1 MCTNYHK
8 KRKNIK
14 FLLFCEKCKEK
25 EKEKEMRKQSLL
37 SRAIAAGLA
46 CALVMTSSPID
57 ASAAKKPKWKKA
69 AASIVV
75 GKSVTFKVANVPSGG
90 KVTFSSSK
98 KKIATVTKKGKVT
111 AKKIGKTVIKAV
123 IKNKKKKVVK
133 TLKKNLTV
141 KAAKG
146 ANQQPTQAPVATATA
161 SPAAVVPTQAP
172 AQASAAA
179 GTQAS
184 NAPTGNPIVDG
195 QGSEAPTNTNGP
207 AGTNGPAA
215 SDAVTPTEGTST
227 EATQNPDEPTV
238 TPGSTPGINQGG
250 LKLNANSLSLTVGG
264 TSKLTV
270 ELNDESLKGS
280 DVTWRSSN
288 ENVATVIN
296 GTVTAMGA
304 GTATIT
310 AEISSDVY
318 ATCVVTVEEKSNE
331 FTDGVTIAVANS
343 LKEHENTVFTGTNAD
358 IRVRVY
364 KDGQPQGNVQVTLQ
378 MEYKSG
384 DGDFWRIT
392 NENGTATTNN
402 EGIAS
407 FTVALKDAHSKYK
420 ANDDIVGGYL
430 LKATATGANTTSVAP
445 LTFATLDV
453 GDITVNN
460 LLTNLEQGEN
470 ANKKGLDDTYTTY
483 RRMIDTD
490 TSDGDDSKVIGSS
503 EYVISQQVSKTD
515 DTDHAVTFN
524 AAPMIKYPEVITGTD
539 NQDYSKNV
547 GYASGRY
554 TVYDTSKVVYVPEV
568 PINLNYLTL
577 HFDNALVS
585 ANTALKID
593 IFDGNM
599 YDVAT
604 ETVIGS
610 PVKTYAITELESD
623 DNAFGYQIPI
633 QEFAEKVKGDTIC
646 IKVYIESKG
655 QINIDDAV
663 GFSLNRITGNYVNT
677 SKYQELEAIYK
688 SASIEWKVVEEGDA
702 SQDPYG
708 CHNYQSL
715 IKMDQDTAMAY
726 GIDTKSDDSPY
737 FQAEVKYKVPTYPHV
752 GNAIVEV
759 KKNGIEG
766 DEITYFM
773 IPTEA
778 VKNENKLVS
787 SENVQAFRVTVA
799 EAKKYEGTIIDQ
811 TDRTIT
817 VNSEK
822 SGITEIYGELKLSN
836 DAGNALSC
844 LTVEEKRMFAYVD
857 WAPTPDEEK
866 DVKDFYALL
875 GQTITVD
882 IEVTDNGGNKKSN
895 ETVEL
900 YLGEGTEKLDAEELK
915 KKNGVTMS
923 GDATRFDEQKATVT
937 TNENGEASVTFK
949 STTFTGAVELLH
961 ASCKGYNVKLSVAG
975 TEAEYI
981 DLYWITPGLSFIDQ
995 TEVAEG
1001 ESKSDIVQEETK
1013 TVAYED
1019 SNSEVTVDT
1028 TLNKKVGTNWL
1039 FGYQVVGLTKN
1050 SLYSDTASAT
1060 ANGFSNVVVSGVAVN
1075 IDLSN
1080 KLGTEPVGQNV
1091 KTNKDNA
1098 TIQVTST
1105 KTGDDVIKGF
1115 INGKTIDT
1123 EKVIYFTI
1131 LDEAGN
1137 VVKTVP
1143 NVGKGTTSVRAG
1155 LNIPVSWK
1163 EEAMKYNI
1171 ELPSGN
1177 TFTTDV
1183 DEQTAYIHVY
1193 DKFNNP
1199 LDEFEVS
1206 YNVTANTTKD
1216 VVIETTTGHA
1226 VNGYLAVK
1234 LPTPS
1239 EPCTYDIE
1247 AHITGYKG
1255 ISATVN
1261 YIERNTTTKDFAMC
1275 KAVVRGEVIT
1285 IDLSDVANEDTVSK
1299 DMFRV
1304 EGQNPYE
1311 IESAEISA
1319 DGRQLIITL
1328 TEKVKEADSYV
1339 NISYRAIAEDFAN
1352 NASILA
1358 KSFVSS
1364 EESAVI
1370 MKDGFTI
1377 SAYRDAV
1384 PQIKVDEA
1392 TGTVSGKTENDK
1404 LLDGTYVIFEYGTTI
1419 DFVKVEDGTATNS
1432 AVVDYEGSYMVYTG
1446 KNYSKVEK

>member
-1 MCTNYHK
+1 
-8 KRKNIK
+8 
-14 FLLFCEKCKEK
+14 
-25 EKEKEMRKQSLL
+25 MRKQSLL

-46 CALVMTSSPID
+46 CALVMTSSPVD

-111 AKKIGKTVIKAV
+111 AKKVGKTVIKAV

-141 KAAKG
+141 KAANS
-146 ANQQPTQAPVATATA
+146 ANQQPTQAPVATATV

-172 AQASAAA
+172 AQASA

-184 NAPTGNPIVDG
+184 NAPTSNPIVNG

-207 AGTNGPAA
+207 VA
-215 SDAVTPTEGTST
+215 SSEVTPTEGTST
-227 EATQNPDEPTV
+227 DATQNPDEPTV
-238 TPGSTPGINQGG
+238 TPGPTAGTSKGG

-264 TSKLTV
+264 TSVLTV
-270 ELNDESLKGS
+270 ELNNESYNGS
-280 DVTWRSSN
+280 DVKWSSSD
-288 ENVATVIN
+288 ENVARVNN

-310 AEISSDVY
+310 AQIDSNVY

-392 NENGTATTNN
+392 NENGTSTTNN

-420 ANDDIVGGYL
+420 ANDDIIGGYL

-460 LLTNLEQGEN
+460 FLTKLEQGDN
-470 ANKKGLDDTYTTY
+470 AKNKGLDDTYTTY

-503 EYVISQQVSKTD
+503 EYVISQQVSKSG

-554 TVYDTSKVVYVPEV
+554 TVYDTSKVVCVPNV

-585 ANTALKID
+585 ANTALKIA
-593 IFDGNM
+593 IFDGDM

-604 ETVIGS
+604 ETTIGA
-610 PVKTYAITELESD
+610 PVKTYAITELESQD
-623 DNAFGYQIPI
+623 TAFGYQIPI
-633 QEFAEKVKGDTIC
+633 EELAKKVKGDTIC
-646 IKVYIESKG
+646 VKVYIESKG

-677 SKYQELEAIYK
+677 SRYQELEAIYE

-708 CHNYQSL
+708 CYNYQSL
-715 IKMDQDTAMAY
+715 IKMDADTAMAY
-726 GIDTKSDDSPY
+726 GIDTKNSDSPY
-737 FQAEVKYKVPTYPHV
+737 FKATVKYKVPTYPHV

-759 KKNGIEG
+759 KKDGIEG

-787 SENVQAFRVTVA
+787 SESVQAFRVTVA

-822 SGITEIYGELKLSN
+822 SGITEVYGELKLAQ
-836 DAGNALSC
+836 DAATALSC

-857 WAPTPDEEK
+857 WAPNPDEEK
-866 DVKDFYALL
+866 DVKDFYALI

-882 IEVTDNGGNKKSN
+882 IEVTDNGGNKKAN

-900 YLGEGTEKLDAEELK
+900 YLGEGTEKLDADELENN
-915 KKNGVTMS
+915 NGVTMS

-937 TNENGEASVTFK
+937 TNENGEAFVTFK
-949 STTFTGAVELLH
+949 STTFTGCVELLH

-995 TEVAEG
+995 TEVSEG
-1001 ESKSDIVQEETK
+1001 ESKSNIVQEETK

-1019 SNSEVTVDT
+1019 SNNEVTEDT

-1050 SLYSDTASAT
+1050 KLYSDTASAT

-1075 IDLSN
+1075 IDLGN
-1080 KLGTEPVGQNV
+1080 KLGTAPVGQNV
-1091 KTNKDNA
+1091 KTDKDNA
-1098 TIQVTST
+1098 TIQITST
-1105 KTGDDVIKGF
+1105 KTGDDVIKGL
-1115 INGKTIDT
+1115 ISDKTIDT

-1137 VVKTVP
+1137 VIKTVP
-1143 NVGKGTTSVRAG
+1143 NVGKGNTSVRAG
-1155 LNIPVSWK
+1155 LDIPVSWK

-1177 TFTTDV
+1177 TFTTDAAT
-1183 DEQTAYIHVY
+1183 QKAYIHVY

-1199 LDEFEVS
+1199 LDKFEVS
-1206 YNVTANTTKD
+1206 YSVTANANKK
-1216 VVIETTTGHA
+1216 VIVETTTGHA
-1226 VNGYLAVK
+1226 VNGYLAIE
-1234 LPTPS
+1234 LPTPD
-1239 EPCTYDIE
+1239 EACTYDIE
-1247 AHITGYKG
+1247 ANITGYKT
-1255 ISATVN
+1255 ISTSVN
-1261 YIERNTTTKDFAMC
+1261 YIERNTNTKDFAMC
-1275 KAVVRGEVIT
+1275 KAIVRDKEIT

-1311 IESAEISA
+1311 IDNVAISD

-1339 NISYRAIAEDFAN
+1339 NISYHAITEDFTN
-1352 NASILA
+1352 DASILA
-1358 KSFVSS
+1358 KSFVSYTK
-1364 EESAVI
+1364 SAVI

-1384 PQIKVDEA
+1384 PQIKVDET

-1404 LLDGTYVIFEYGTTI
+1404 LLDGTYVIYEYGTKI
-1419 DFVKVEDGTATNS
+1419 DYVKVEDGKATNP
-1432 AVVDYEGSYMVYTG
+1432 AVVDYEDSYMVYTG
-1446 KNYSKVEK
+1446 KNSSKVEK